1 MPTKLQKSQVTRDRN
16 TGQFKTQHFY
26 IKNISKT
33 ELIEKYNA
41 DNTKPKVKQ
50 KIKNELVRRG
60 GVRFYNESEK
70 QATA

>member
-1 MPTKLQKSQVTRDRN
+1 MSTKLQKSQVTRDRN